1 MIVMARWKE
10 IFPQK
15 FAAVKK
21 GKQNRW
27 SASKVTRR
35 RCSGVSIIQPDTE
48 SKAAAKREPD
58 KIEWKIKSAPKE
70 EEEEEKAT
78 IDTDAA

>member
-10 IFPQK
+10 IFPQT

-58 KIEWKIKSAPKE
+58 KIEWKIKSAPTE